1 MLAAAG
7 PRKPSLAAFCPPKC
21 PPSDLL
27 SSGPTE
33 QDSVTARKFDIRALH
48 ATQYN
53 REPSRSVT
61 TVWSACQAATPVS
74 ATRWPT
80 SGSLW
85 DGTQTPTSD
94 VSPNRERRQQGQTPG
109 AGSQVAMERLTLGEV
124 AVQWRLRDAG
134 TGSSWNCT

>member
-74 ATRWPT
+74 AAPPPAHRVALGRHPDADIGRLAEPGTAPTRSNTRGWLT
-80 SGSLW
+80 S
-85 DGTQTPTSD
+85 
-94 VSPNRERRQQGQTPG
+94 RYG
-109 AGSQVAMERLTLGEV
+109 AVDSG
-124 AVQWRLRDAG
+124 
-134 TGSSWNCT
+134 